1 MGNSI
6 TFEKFLYDNYYDVI
20 AGSIEEFIT
29 GNKSSLSDDK
39 IANAQKLEFEG
50 MDINGVSF
58 KKPSL
63 QEDENLSFRIDVLA
77 YVSAD
82 KRYYHDHEDK
92 ITSMWLS
99 LEASCMLN
107 DGMKNFKITSVEEY
121 SKKEFDGR
129 NNLSRSLVPYL
140 YVKDADDVAEQ
151 FLKEYCPAALE
162 NPMRLPAVE
171 VAANMGLEIYSAP
184 LENNI
189 CGKIYFDP
197 ATEKIY
203 KKYPLLDLTEAN
215 ISAGSILIDPDCK
228 FGTLSNTIIHECV
241 HWKWHR
247 LFFEMKKL
255 LTKDPVSMA
264 YKESGY
270 SNKTGSKATEI
281 DWIEWQANEL
291 APKILMPASM
301 TRKYIK
307 DKFAALRRTTHE
319 NVRDAEIFQQ
329 TIASTA
335 AFFNVSRSSA
345 KLRAAELGFEQA
357 NGVFV
362 YVDGKYIK
370 PFSFDKNAL
379 VKNETFVI
387 NSVSAAKLVIDSPD
401 LYALLLANKIV
412 FVNNMLCIN
421 NEKYIQYDKE
431 GFPSMTRYA
440 LDHADE
446 CCLVFK
452 RERKYDRAYDDSYGN
467 LGFLCREISADFFVE
482 NDVKNE
488 TYEERKK
495 ELSDEANKKDKDKDN
510 EAKIIKK
517 VMSSITELEDTF
529 DKLPG
534 SLSKTIDYHIRRK
547 GYTANQLNKRTQ
559 LSEQFISN
567 LRNNKVH
574 NITLQTLMKLFV
586 GLNLAPDFCL
596 DLMEKAGVSFPKTK
610 EGRFFRWLVMEHTNE
625 TVMQW
630 QKYLDEADI
639 KNFRLYD
646 KNIDA

>member
-6 TFEKFLYDNYYDVI
+6 TFEKFFYDNYYGVI

-29 GNKSSLSDDK
+29 GNKNSLSDDK
-39 IANAQKLEFEG
+39 ISNAQKLEFEG

-58 KKPSL
+58 KKTSS

-107 DGMKNFKITSVEEY
+107 DGMKNFKTTSVEEY
-121 SKKEFDGR
+121 SKEEFDGR

-357 NGVFV
+357 KGVFV